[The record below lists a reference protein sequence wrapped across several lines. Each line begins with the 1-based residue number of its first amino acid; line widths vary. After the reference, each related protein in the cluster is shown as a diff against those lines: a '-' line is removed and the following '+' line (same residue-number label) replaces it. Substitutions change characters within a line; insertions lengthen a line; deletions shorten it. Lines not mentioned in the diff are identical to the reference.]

1 MSLNV
6 LWRSNLAA
14 DLVTDH
20 RDLFDSSVSLTVETD
35 KDEAKKLSGY
45 EVLVD
50 GNPNAALLDAP
61 TLKHVVVPYVGVN
74 DALRE
79 NILARPHLNLYNSHF
94 NDAFVAQHALALLLA
109 CSNRVVEADTFLRK
123 GDWRP
128 RHDDAFESVFLP
140 GKTCLLLGYGAIG
153 RAVETRVRGLGMKV
167 SALRREPQK
176 GGEVKEYGPDEL
188 HEALGE
194 ADAVV
199 VSLPST
205 PQTKNLLDAAALKAL
220 QPGGILVNVGR
231 GDVVDQHA
239 LYDVL
244 KSQHLFAAGL
254 DVWWNYPKDESDRA
268 HTPPADA
275 PLFELP
281 NVVLSP
287 HRANQV
293 QGWAFESLKDV
304 SRTLNALVQGEERNR
319 VDPDKGY

>member
-1 MSLNV
+1 MTLNV

-20 RDLFDSSVSLTVETD
+20 SDLFDSGITVTVETD
-35 KDEAKKLSGY
+35 KEKAKELSDY

-50 GNPNAALLDAP
+50 GNPDAALLDAP
-61 TLKHVVVPYVGVN
+61 SLQRVVVPYVGVN

-79 NILARPHLNLYNSHF
+79 NVTARPHLKLYNSHF
-94 NDAFVAQHALALLLA
+94 NDAFVAQHAVALLLA
-109 CSNRVVEADTFLRK
+109 CSNRIVQADRALK
-123 GDWRP
+123 QGDWRP
-128 RHDDAFESVFLP
+128 RYEDALESVFLP

-153 RAVETRVRGLGMKV
+153 KAVETRVRGLEMRV

-176 GGEVKEYGPDEL
+176 DSEVKQYGPDEL

-205 PQTKNLLDAAALKAL
+205 PQTKNLLDEVAFRALK
-220 QPGGILVNVGR
+220 PGAILVNVGR

-239 LYDVL
+239 LYEAL
-244 KSQHLFAAGL
+244 KSGHLFAAGL
-254 DVWWNYPKDESDRA
+254 DVWWNYPKDEAERA
-268 HTPPADA
+268 HTLPADA
-275 PLFELP
+275 PLHELP
-281 NVVLSP
+281 NLVMSP

-293 QGWAFESLKDV
+293 RGWELASLKDV
-304 SRTLNALVQGEERNR
+304 AQTLNALARGEERNR
-319 VDPDKGY
+319 VDPSKGY